1 MDGPVI
7 RGSEAVMMAE
17 IEDQVCKEEE
27 RDQEQCEVFI
37 ALARV
42 APLGPRLNADAVV
55 GQYAT

>member
-1 MDGPVI
+1 
-7 RGSEAVMMAE
+7 MMAE